1 MGADGQLNT
10 FDMCILFFY
19 LVGIVALGLW
29 VGLRRRQGE
38 EDGSGYFLA
47 GRTLTWPVIGM
58 ALFATNISTVH
69 LVSLAQEGY
78 TNGLA
83 YGNFEWMAVFTLIVL
98 SYFFAPFYIRT
109 RVSTLPE
116 FLERRYSRACRD
128 WLTGMSIVSAI
139 FIHIGFSFYA
149 GAVVIESLFGI
160 DKMTSILLV
169 ALLTGCYT
177 IVGGLSAVVI
187 TETVQT
193 VLLLVG
199 AIVLTAT
206 AYVRAGGWSGI
217 SGSVD
222 PVHLTMIRPHG
233 DSSGLPWY
241 AVLLGYPVIGI
252 WYWCTDQTIVQRV
265 LGAKDEGH
273 ARMGALFA
281 AFIKILPVFIF
292 VFPGLICA
300 ALIHQGQLPNTLE
313 KSEQAYGFMI
323 AHLLPAG
330 LRGLVAAALLAAL
343 MSTVASALNSAATLF
358 THDIYRRF
366 SPAAAD
372 RRLVLVGRIATA
384 VGLLAAVAWSPFLG
398 RYPSVFQGINAAI
411 CYIAPPITVVF
422 LLGVFWRRASSRGA
436 FVTLVTG
443 SLLGLTVF
451 VLDWFKT
458 VTGWNVP
465 FMMAGFYLAVMCAL
479 VMIPMSIRYPDL
491 ASPERAGLTW
501 SSPLAPFR
509 EGGFLTL
516 RHNVAAMALC
526 VIMAVLYVAFR

>member
-1 MGADGQLNT
+1 MGANGQLNT

-222 PVHLTMIRPHG
+222 SVHLTMIRPHG

-241 AVLLGYPVIGI
+241 SVLLGYPVIGI

-265 LGAKDEGH
+265 LGARDEGH

-281 AFIKILPVFIF
+281 AFIKVLPVFIF

-300 ALIHQGQLPNTLE
+300 ALIKQGQLPDTLE
-313 KSEQAYGFMI
+313 KSEQVYGFMI
-323 AHLLPAG
+323 AHLLPEG
-330 LRGLVAAALLAAL
+330 LRGLLAAALLAAL

-358 THDIYRRF
+358 SHDIYRRLV
-366 SPAAAD
+366 PKVDD
-372 RRLVLVGRIATA
+372 RRLVSVGRVATA
-384 VGLLAAVAWSPFLG
+384 IGLVVAVAWSPFLG

-411 CYIAPPITVVF
+411 CYIAPPITIVF
-422 LLGVFWRRASSRGA
+422 LCGVFWRGASSKGA
-436 FVTLVTG
+436 LATLMAG
-443 SLLGLTVF
+443 SCLGLVVF
-451 VLDWFKT
+451 VLDWFKSI
-458 VTGWNVP
+458 TGWNVP
-465 FMMAGFYLAVMCAL
+465 FMMAGFYLAVACAL
-479 VMIPMSIRYPDL
+479 VLVPVSLLFPD
-491 ASPERAGLTW
+491 APNPERAALTW

-509 EGGFLTL
+509 DCESLRL
-516 RHNVAAMALC
+516 RHKLAAILLC
-526 VIMAVLYVAFR
+526 AMMVGLYVIFR